1 VFANPSAKSP
11 NVDAMNVDAMNV
23 GRINERSEGSDD
35 DITMHRDIQ
44 PSSDPLRLIR
54 PTFGPTYIPVG

>member
-1 VFANPSAKSP
+1 
-11 NVDAMNVDAMNV
+11 MNVDAMNV

>member
-1 VFANPSAKSP
+1 MADGATGAFSNPSAKSL

-35 DITMHRDIQ
+35 GQ
-44 PSSDPLRLIR
+44 
-54 PTFGPTYIPVG
+54 